1 MGVGGDD
8 GDLAEAL
15 VDQVSHQ
22 LVAALFVVDD
32 DVVDAHLGEI
42 AVEQQHGV
50 AALHEAADF
59 AFRDF
64 GGGDDHAIDL
74 FRPEEADHGILAFDL
89 GVRAGDHQRIA
100 LFFGFRFD
108 LMGDVGVETVRYG
121 GEDQSDG
128 LRDSGVEASGQQVGF
143 VCEFPCAGEDP
154 VLSLRADSF
163 FVALPGQHPR
173 NGRFRQVQFF
183 GYVFERY
190 SHVGSE

>member
-64 GGGDDHAIDL
+64 GGG
-74 FRPEEADHGILAFDL
+74 R
-89 GVRAGDHQRIA
+89 
-100 LFFGFRFD
+100 
-108 LMGDVGVETVRYG
+108 
-121 GEDQSDG
+121 
-128 LRDSGVEASGQQVGF
+128 
-143 VCEFPCAGEDP
+143 
-154 VLSLRADSF
+154 
-163 FVALPGQHPR
+163 
-173 NGRFRQVQFF
+173 
-183 GYVFERY
+183 
-190 SHVGSE
+190 